1 MDVNLV
7 TYMNNQLKATDTDF
21 HRYMYDRI
29 DWRGRMFG
37 LVGPRGVGKTTL
49 FLQYIK
55 EHIDDERMFYV
66 SADNIYFSGH
76 SLVELADE
84 FYREGGQYLF
94 IDEVHK
100 YSNWSQELK
109 QIYDTHPDLRIAF
122 TGSSVLDI
130 NKGEADLS
138 RRAPIYMMQGLSFR
152 EYLILFR
159 HLDAPLLSLDQIVG
173 GMTKM
178 DWINHPLPYFKEYLR
193 RGYYPFSGDSQF
205 EIELS
210 QIINLTMEVDIPL
223 FAGMNTS
230 TGRKLKRLLA
240 IVAKSVPFKPVM
252 DKIAKLI
259 NVSRNDLGDYLMYME
274 KAGMLSQLRDETGG
288 IMGLGKVDKVYIDN
302 TNIAYILGEQA
313 ADIGN
318 IRETFFFN
326 QMRVNN
332 NVVSSKISDFNIN
345 GRIFEVGGKNKGQ
358 RQIVEASEGYVV
370 KDDIEFASGNVIPL
384 WQFGLNY

>member
-152 EYLILFR
+152 EYLILFKN
-159 HLDAPLLSLDQIVG
+159 LDAPLLSLDQIVG
-173 GMTKM
+173 GMAKM

-259 NVSRNDLGDYLMYME
+259 NVSRNDLGDYFMYME

-358 RQIVEASEGYVV
+358 RQIAEASEGYVV